1 MVHSKGPSH
10 ERGGE
15 VFRLCPSGAP
25 PPNGLS
31 ALSERCR
38 YHRCCCLGVAFVE
51 EEEEEDDEESGSHKR
66 VTYNTTGIMAV
77 YVSLQQIKW
86 PLPSQFEW
94 A

>member
-51 EEEEEDDEESGSHKR
+51 EEEEDDDDDGDDEREPNDDELRATEEMSAA
-66 VTYNTTGIMAV
+66 TAAAE
-77 YVSLQQIKW
+77 
-86 PLPSQFEW
+86 PEP
-94 A
+94 